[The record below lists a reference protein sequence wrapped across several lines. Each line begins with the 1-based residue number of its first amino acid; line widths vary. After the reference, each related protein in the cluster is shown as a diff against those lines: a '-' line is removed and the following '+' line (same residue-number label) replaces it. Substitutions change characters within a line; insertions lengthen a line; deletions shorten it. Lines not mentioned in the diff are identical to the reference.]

1 MRTEVAT
8 TQITLRLTAICA
20 LLLCQMFATAAQGL
34 ELAEIEQRLGIPIP
48 EHWAEHLSKEL
59 KTYNRSKRYKAMAIA
74 MAPNLE
80 NAAVGR
86 GYAAANVF
94 QASAL
99 AMQACARQSQ
109 QMQINAPC
117 EVVLSGNDL
126 IMPGRTIRAGIGAT
140 SPSPVWRITGAKTD
154 IFIVGSIHFLKA
166 TVLPLPQ
173 SIHTA
178 FDLTERLALET
189 NPVLFTDPQRASEIA
204 QIMQGDAKENRALMD
219 RRLKKALRS
228 AFKPFGMK
236 TRELEQLAPFATS
249 LLLGQQQ
256 LMSWGYEGNRGI
268 ESNFVRQASSS
279 GKPVIELEGYLDA
292 LKIMAETPLA
302 IQVDVL
308 KTTLEQLPNNPDH
321 MAKLVRNWFA
331 GDAEKLYELT
341 VEQSSRTEGETALIR
356 ALIDGR
362 NQTMWQNIQPILTD
376 DIPTVI
382 MVGSAHLGGEQGLLM
397 SLQQAGYGVVQLS
410 QSGDPIGI

>member
-1 MRTEVAT
+1 MRTELAT

-20 LLLCQMFATAAQGL
+20 LLLYQMFATAAQGL

-48 EHWAEHLSKEL
+48 EHWEEHLSKEL

-140 SPSPVWRITGAKTD
+140 SPSPVWHITGAKTD

-166 TVLPLPQ
+166 TLLPLPQ

-189 NPVLFTDPQRASEIA
+189 NPVLFTDRQRASEIA

-268 ESNFVRQASSS
+268 EVSRYRGIEVSSQILSDRQ
-279 GKPVIELEGYLDA
+279 V
-292 LKIMAETPLA
+292 
-302 IQVDVL
+302 QVENL
-308 KTTLEQLPNNPDH
+308 
-321 MAKLVRNWFA
+321 
-331 GDAEKLYELT
+331 
-341 VEQSSRTEGETALIR
+341 
-356 ALIDGR
+356 
-362 NQTMWQNIQPILTD
+362 
-376 DIPTVI
+376 
-382 MVGSAHLGGEQGLLM
+382 
-397 SLQQAGYGVVQLS
+397 
-410 QSGDPIGI
+410 